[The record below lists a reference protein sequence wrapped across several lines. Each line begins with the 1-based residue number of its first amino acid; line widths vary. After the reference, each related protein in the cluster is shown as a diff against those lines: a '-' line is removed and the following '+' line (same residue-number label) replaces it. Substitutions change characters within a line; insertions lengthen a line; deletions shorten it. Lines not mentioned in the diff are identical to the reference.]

1 MDCAN
6 KSTLEPY
13 HCDFYVIFILYYYPT
28 VTQLEPPVSRT
39 TTRLLSAVLPLLVSV
54 LENWPLLLLVVLCL
68 LRMVSPG
75 LCLFLRAQFRQ
86 IADSFRFT
94 YDFYPY
100 IICFRYTRIVGDFQD
115 VLLEDPSLKTCAIS
129 TAFSI
134 VRVRAKAMHDA
145 ATDVNSGMI
154 NVKGLNIPQ
163 VLCFVPW
170 LICSEIQ
177 PKKM

>member
-1 MDCAN
+1 
-6 KSTLEPY
+6 
-13 HCDFYVIFILYYYPT
+13 
-28 VTQLEPPVSRT
+28 
-39 TTRLLSAVLPLLVSV
+39 
-54 LENWPLLLLVVLCL
+54 
-68 LRMVSPG
+68 MVSPG
-75 LCLFLRAQFRQ
+75 LCLFLRAQFCQ
-86 IADSFRFT
+86 FADSFRYT
-94 YDFYPY
+94 YDF
-100 IICFRYTRIVGDFQD
+100 IRLSLVFAIQELWENFQD

-170 LICSEIQ
+170 L
-177 PKKM
+177 MF